1 MKKQECVYN
10 VVMVSLILI
19 VFNAIIYNGI
29 GNNNK
34 VKNLNYLD
42 KNLKYGKVKDFE
54 EYKLEIND
62 ILNDNHK
69 TIRAL
74 MKRSLFLENI
84 IYNIDRELKNLT
96 WYFDRDCN
104 RKKIKIC
111 SH

>member
-1 MKKQECVYN
+1 MRKQEYVYN
-10 VVMVSLILI
+10 LVMIFLLLI
-19 VFNAIIYNGI
+19 VFNAIMHNGI
-29 GNNNK
+29 GNK
-34 VKNLNYLD
+34 VKNINYLD

-104 RKKIKIC
+104 RKKIEFF